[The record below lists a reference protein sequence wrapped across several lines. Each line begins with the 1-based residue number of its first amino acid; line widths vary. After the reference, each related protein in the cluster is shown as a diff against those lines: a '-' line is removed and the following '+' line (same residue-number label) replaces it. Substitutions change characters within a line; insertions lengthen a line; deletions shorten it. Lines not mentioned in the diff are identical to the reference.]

1 MKKPG
6 LAPGFFVGRMS
17 QKLIHSM
24 RYLIAYIY
32 ILLSGVAVPFALQA
46 HDLIGRE
53 SVARAGEITALTLL
67 EDFFILSSLMCTLF
81 FVLQALFL
89 LMPFFRKRLRM
100 RRILNSILL
109 AFLGFSSAS
118 LALTDNIVIYGNTW
132 APGEGFMAFVVP
144 VWPAIL
150 IVVAAGAYLG
160 AQLDKDSIDSSRQ
173 AAA

>member
-1 MKKPG
+1 
-6 LAPGFFVGRMS
+6 
-17 QKLIHSM
+17 M

-32 ILLSGVAVPFALQA
+32 ILLSGVAMPFALQA
-46 HDLIGRE
+46 RDLIGRE
-53 SVARAGEITALTLL
+53 YFLRAGEITALSLL

-89 LMPFFRKRLRM
+89 LLPFFRNHLRM
-100 RRILNSILL
+100 RRILNAILL

-118 LALTDNIVIYGNTW
+118 LALTDNTEIYGNTW

-150 IVVAAGAYLG
+150 IIVAAGAYLG
-160 AQLDKDSIDSSRQ
+160 AQIDQGSTGSRRQ